1 MDFFNL
7 LALVGGLA
15 MFLYGMHVMGMAL
28 EQRAGNQMKTILA
41 NLTSSTLKGFFLGL
55 GVTAVIQSSSATTVM
70 VVGFV
75 NSGVMTLRQSIGVI
89 MGANIGTSITAW
101 ILSLAGIDG
110 ESFWIQL
117 LKPSSFT
124 PILAMIGAVLY
135 LFMKNNKKKDVGLIL
150 LGFAVLMY
158 GMDSMS
164 AAVEPLADI
173 PEFTRVMTL
182 FQNPILGVVVG
193 AVLTAIIQSSSA
205 SVGILQALSM
215 TGSVTY
221 NAAIPIIMGQNIGT
235 CITAI
240 ISSIGATKNAK
251 RVALIHLYFNVIAT
265 IVILTLYCVITS
277 IFPIAIA
284 KSTASPLGIAILH
297 TAFNVIAVILWA
309 PCIRYLEKL
318 AYLSVRDNQKNKE
331 QVELLDER
339 LLVTPAVAI
348 GRCKTVA
355 NTMAKVAVEGLKL
368 ACMQIEHF
376 NSKSSEVIRSS
387 EEEVDMYEDKLGTYL
402 VKLSSR
408 SMSVQDSHEVS
419 KLLHIIG
426 DFERISDYSV
436 NILASAE
443 EVHDK
448 KLSFSEDAKRELKVL
463 TDAVG
468 EILDLSY
475 QAFSADDLE
484 TAALVEPL
492 EQVVDYLKTQLK
504 KRHIER
510 LQRNECTIEMGFILS
525 DLLNYL
531 ERTSDH
537 CSNIAGCLIEISKD
551 SLGMHEYL
559 QGVKYSGEKDF
570 TQTYDLYRQKYA
582 LS

>member
-7 LALVGGLA
+7 LTLVGGLA

-89 MGANIGTSITAW
+89 MGANIGTSVTAW

-110 ESFWIQL
+110 ESFWIQI

-124 PILAMIGAVLY
+124 PILAMIGAILY

-173 PEFTRVMTL
+173 PEFTQIMTL
-182 FQNPILGVVVG
+182 FQNPVLGVIVG

-240 ISSIGATKNAK
+240 ISSVGATKNAK

-265 IVILTLYCVITS
+265 VVILTLYS
-277 IFPIAIA
+277 IVTLLIPIPLTQ
-284 KSTASPLGIAILH
+284 SSASPLGIAILH
-297 TAFNVIAVILWA
+297 TAFNVLAVILWA

-318 AYLSVRDNQKNKE
+318 AYLSVRDGQKNKE
-331 QVELLDER
+331 EVELLDER

-368 ACMQIEHF
+368 ACAQIEHF
-376 NSKSSEVIRSS
+376 NPKSSDVIRSS

-402 VKLSSR
+402 VKLSSC
-408 SMSVQDSHEVS
+408 SMSMQDSHEVS

-436 NILASAE
+436 NILASVE
-443 EVHDK
+443 EISDK
-448 KLSFSEDAKRELKVL
+448 KLAFSEEAQKELKVL
-463 TDAVG
+463 TSAVT

-475 QAFSADDLE
+475 QAFCADDLQ
-484 TAALVEPL
+484 TAAMVEPL
-492 EQVVDYLKTQLK
+492 EQVVDYLKNQLK
-504 KRHIER
+504 NRHIER

-570 TQTYDLYRQKYA
+570 TQTYDMYRQKYA
-582 LS
+582 L